1 MKTSKRPQVS
11 VQAATA
17 LVAAALLFPAVAAG
31 QQPQRLEFA
40 DTQKPFAGASA
51 LPEAAWAADG
61 VHLRLGKG
69 EAAVLWHPKTG
80 QQQPAPAEVTLAAPR
95 TVVRIH
101 DGDLYLDTV
110 AAAGNAPRPGGVGDA
125 NKPSAQARRL
135 TTDGKTAAKR
145 EEAQLAP
152 DQRAVSFVEGNNL
165 RVLEL
170 DGGAVWSV
178 TTDGGPELF
187 HGVLDW
193 VYQEE
198 IYGRGRFQGHWW
210 RPDSA
215 AVAFLSLD
223 ESPVRDFTLVDHVPP
238 GFLESER
245 SVQTEVSNY
254 PKSGDG
260 NPFARM
266 TIAHRASRELVAVD
280 LSAWPKDLLVMRV
293 DWTPDGRYLLLSLS
307 DRIQTWAELV
317 AVDPA
322 TGKATAWIK
331 ETSKSWV
338 NRTESPRWLPDGS
351 FLWRSERTGYA
362 HLYRYAQGG
371 ELLQTITAGEW
382 QVRSIERIDAERGL
396 LWFEGTREGATGRH
410 FYRVGL
416 DGSGLVHLTPG
427 VGTHQ
432 VSLDARGDYL
442 LDRWSAMDRLPT
454 LRVLDGNTGAV
465 VREIAT
471 AGPGDTA
478 RYAWVSRER
487 LTIKARDG
495 YLLDATIQRPLGWQP
510 TGSYPVFLPTYSGPN
525 ALTVR
530 DQWAPSLYHQFLC
543 EQGFLVLQVNVRS
556 ASGRGLLH
564 TSTCYQQLGVQEL
577 RDLEDAVDHVV
588 RECAADA
595 SRVAISGWSY
605 GGFMAAYALTHS
617 DRFALGLAGAG
628 VYDWQL
634 YDTIYTERYM
644 RMPQQNAEGYQ
655 RTSVIRNA
663 SKLRGHLVLLHGT
676 MDDNVHMQNT
686 LQLVYELQRLGKQ
699 NFELMLYPRS
709 RHGLAPGLSKHSQEF
724 QWLRLQR
731 LLVGKPQ

>member
-1 MKTSKRPQVS
+1 VKTSVRPLIV
-11 VQAATA
+11 VQAALA
-17 LVAAALLFPAVAAG
+17 LVAALLAFPAAAAA
-31 QQPQRLEFA
+31 QEPRRFEFA
-40 DTQKPFAGASA
+40 DTQKAFAGAGA

-80 QQQPAPAEVTLAAPR
+80 QQQPAPAAMPAKNAR

-101 DGDLYLDTV
+101 DGDLYLDVIEDTGSPARRPG
-110 AAAGNAPRPGGVGDA
+110 AAAA
-125 NKPSAQARRL
+125 NKPSPQARRL

-145 EEAQLAP
+145 EEAHLSP
-152 DQRAVSFVEGNNL
+152 DQRVVSFVEGNNL
-165 RVLEL
+165 RLLEL

-178 TTDGGPELF
+178 TDDGGPELF

-210 RPDSA
+210 RPDSS

-238 GFLESER
+238 GFLEAER
-245 SVQTEVSNY
+245 SVLTEVSNY

-266 TIAHRASRELVAVD
+266 TIAHRKSRELVAVD
-280 LSAWPKDLLVMRV
+280 LSAWPTDLLVMRV

-322 TGKATAWIK
+322 TGKTSSWIK
-331 ETSKSWV
+331 ESSSSWV

-351 FLWRSERTGYA
+351 FVWRSERTGYA
-362 HLYRYAQGG
+362 HFYRYAQGG
-371 ELLQTITAGEW
+371 ELLQAITAGDW

-396 LWFEGTREGATGRH
+396 LWFEGSREGATGRH
-410 FYRVGL
+410 FYRIGL
-416 DGSGLVHLTPG
+416 DGKGLVHLTPG
-427 VGTHQ
+427 IGTHQ
-432 VSLDARGDYL
+432 VTLDGRGDFL
-442 LDRWSAMDRLPT
+442 LDRWSAMDRLPS
-454 LRVLDGNTGAV
+454 LRVLDGNTGEV
-465 VREIAT
+465 VRELGT

-478 RYAWVSRER
+478 RYAWVPRER
-487 LTIKARDG
+487 LTIQARDG
-495 YLLDATIQRPLGWQP
+495 YPLDATIQRPLGWKP
-510 TGSYPVFLPTYSGPN
+510 EGSYPVFLPTYSGPN
-525 ALTVR
+525 APTVR
-530 DQWAPSLYHQFLC
+530 DQWAPSAYHQFLC

-556 ASGRGLLH
+556 ASGRGLVH

-588 RECAADA
+588 REYAADA

-663 SKLRGHLVLLHGT
+663 KNLRGHLVLLHGS

-686 LQLVYELQRLGKQ
+686 LQLAYELQRLGKQ
-699 NFELMLYPRS
+699 NFELMVYPRS
-709 RHGLAPGLSKHSQEF
+709 RHGLAAEVSKHSQEF

-731 LLVGKPQ
+731 LLTAKAK